1 MIQFQTRISAGRC
14 ASEQER
20 TTTMKTMRKTTTI
33 AVLALCLLACGLLA
47 GCATAD
53 FTPYSGAQQNWPVA
67 TGGFVDTKYAVPVFY
82 GTPNR
87 PYNVIGYLKAETDAY
102 RNTRDQ
108 VIGFMARRARELG
121 GNGLILVGTSSH
133 YMGSVTSVYGNVY
146 GSGFSATGTSIGLF
160 GGNGDAVVIRLG

>member
-1 MIQFQTRISAGRC
+1 
-14 ASEQER
+14 
-20 TTTMKTMRKTTTI
+20 MR
-33 AVLALCLLACGLLA
+33 ALLA

-67 TGGFVDTKYAVPVFY
+67 TGGFMDTKYAVPVFY

-87 PYNVIGYLKAETDAY
+87 PYEVIGYLKAETDAY

-108 VIGFMARRARELG
+108 VVGFMARRARELG

-133 YMGSVTSVYGNVY
+133 YMGSASSASVYGNVY
-146 GSGFSATGTSIGLF
+146 GSGFSATGFGTSIPLF